1 VRRGGGGRA
10 GRGRGG
16 ELFPAERVQE
26 HGVLLHRLVAA
37 VLRLADDPVAAAA
50 ASRVYVVVVPA
61 IGRVAPIVLVLVVD
75 PRGRQFVVELGRGR
89 LTVVID
95 DGIGRVLLPW
105 GEAEYRSHCWMSKIR
120 SFLLI
125 SLTDLIDPFFSHIF

>member
-1 VRRGGGGRA
+1 
-10 GRGRGG
+10 
-16 ELFPAERVQE
+16 
-26 HGVLLHRLVAA
+26 VLLHRLVAA